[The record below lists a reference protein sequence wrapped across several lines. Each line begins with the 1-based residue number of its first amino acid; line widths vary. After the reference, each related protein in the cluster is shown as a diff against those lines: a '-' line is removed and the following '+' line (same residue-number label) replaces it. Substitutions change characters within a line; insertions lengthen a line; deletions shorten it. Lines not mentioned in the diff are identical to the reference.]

1 MYNNTNSTPV
11 DNIPVNNTL
20 PSNDNKTNQTNKEAY
35 HLEQAIMN
43 SIARFNAINNTG
55 LGVKKS
61 LGLSQNPFEDPDTR
75 TEKIKQI
82 LSNISTKP
90 NLGSYISQSFDDAM
104 TAQKNSMA
112 QSLQGAKSF
121 FGFGKGGKKSRRRR
135 RAGKRTR
142 KHH

>member
-1 MYNNTNSTPV
+1 MDNITNSTSV

-43 SIARFNAINNTG
+43 SIARFNAINTG
-55 LGVKKS
+55 FGIRKS
-61 LGLSQNPFEDPDTR
+61 NPFENPDIR
-75 TEKIKQI
+75 TDKIKDI
-82 LSNISTKP
+82 LRKISTKP
-90 NLGSYISQSFDDAM
+90 NLGSYISQSFDDAA
-104 TAQKNSMA
+104 TAQKNSMI
-112 QSLQGAKSF
+112 QFL
-121 FGFGKGGKKSRRRR
+121 GFGKGGKKSRRRR

>member
-1 MYNNTNSTPV
+1 MDNSTNSALV
-11 DNIPVNNTL
+11 DNPVNSTAS
-20 PSNDNKTNQTNKEAY
+20 SNDNKTNQTNKEAY

-90 NLGSYISQSFDDAM
+90 NLGSYISQSIDDAVR
-104 TAQKNSMA
+104 AQKNSVI
-112 QSLQGAKSF
+112 QGINNL
-121 FGFGKGGKKSRRRR
+121 FGLGKGGKKSRRRR
-135 RAGKRTR
+135 RSGKRTR
-142 KHH
+142 KHR